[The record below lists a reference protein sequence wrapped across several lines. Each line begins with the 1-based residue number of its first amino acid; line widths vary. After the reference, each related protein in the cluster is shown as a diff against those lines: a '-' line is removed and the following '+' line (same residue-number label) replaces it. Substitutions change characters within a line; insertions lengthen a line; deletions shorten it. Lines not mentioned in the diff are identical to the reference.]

1 MARRIALVIVTALIG
16 SLSAGLVAA
25 EASAGGGRVIIV
37 TGSIQAAVDAARPG
51 DTVVVPPGTY
61 EGGVVIDKSPITIRG
76 SRAAVIDA
84 TGHRYGLQVGTGR
97 FTTGPDGFPVCPPT
111 TLHDVTIEGLT
122 IRDAGHTGLF
132 MVGVNGFRI
141 SHGRYLDNEEYGPFP
156 VCSAHGLI
164 EFNQVSGTKD
174 AGIYVGD
181 DMDVTVANNHVT
193 GCTIGIEIEN
203 SIHSVVRHNNTS
215 GNTVGVLVVLLPG
228 LPMPVND
235 DTVVEGNAVNRNNF
249 PNPVPPDSG
258 DEVGL
263 LPTGTGILN
272 IGGDRAAIRRNVVVG
287 NDSVGVGIVQSP
299 FGPLDPRLEVNPD
312 GNEIRANVILQNGRH
327 PDPVRAVTPGAD
339 IVYDGTGVGNC
350 FARNVFATDFPAGIT
365 RSFPCQARLGE

>member
-1 MARRIALVIVTALIG
+1 
-16 SLSAGLVAA
+16 
-25 EASAGGGRVIIV
+25 
-37 TGSIQAAVDAARPG
+37 
-51 DTVVVPPGTY
+51 
-61 EGGVVIDKSPITIRG
+61 
-76 SRAAVIDA
+76 
-84 TGHRYGLQVGTGR
+84 LQVGTGR

-181 DMDVTVANNHVT
+181 DMDVTVAKNHVT
-193 GCTIGIEIEN
+193 GCAIGIEIEN